1 MSSSL
6 IKIEMDKLNNSNLTT
21 LEEFKEKNYGERGK
35 KKRDEL
41 EAGYNGFKGG
51 ELTQKANDLS

>member
-1 MSSSL
+1 
-6 IKIEMDKLNNSNLTT
+6 MDKLNNSNLTT